1 MYAFEVFC
9 FEKINI
15 LKVVFRFLSFIVR
28 DEEIWYVPLLFIKCF
43 LMIGVFILYLDRVS
57 QQDNFDLARYVRS
70 GGSYL

>member
-1 MYAFEVFC
+1 MSHCV
-9 FEKINI
+9 
-15 LKVVFRFLSFIVR
+15 
-28 DEEIWYVPLLFIKCF
+28 FIKCF